1 MGWFEV
7 DKGGLRQLLEGKD
20 KGFVLRELIQN
31 AWDEPGVTRVDVTL
45 ERLAGTP
52 FVEVIVKDDAPE
64 GFYDIT
70 HAFTLFA
77 NTRKRKDAEA
87 RGRFNLGEKQVLAL
101 CRTAEIV
108 TTKGTV
114 LFTEAGE
121 RKKSKAATEAGSIF
135 TGEFRM
141 TTSEIHDAMRSVS
154 TFLSPRGIVTTF
166 NEALIEHREPKA
178 EVEAILA
185 TEVADEEGTLRPT
198 KRKTVIEIH
207 EVREGETAMIYE
219 MGLPVV
225 ETGDRYHY
233 NITQRVPL
241 TADRDNVKPSF
252 LRDVRAEVLNVVIE
266 DLDADEASEQWVRE
280 AGEDERTEPEVFRQ
294 VITKR
299 FGPKRV
305 VADPSDPESREKA
318 IAAGYHIVA
327 PGSLS
332 RDEWEKARESNAIP
346 SSSKLFPTRYV
357 SATEVPDEELTDDM
371 RRVADLTR
379 NVAVI
384 GIRKEVVVNFI
395 RSKANAAAQYGNT
408 TVTFNLS
415 RLGRGWFEEEN
426 REEHLRLI
434 IHELGHEYGG
444 HLEASYYNGLAR
456 IGARL
461 ALAIPADF
469 I

>member
-31 AWDEPGVTRVDVTL
+31 AWDEPGVTRVNVIL
-45 ERLAGTP
+45 KRIAGTP
-52 FVEVIVKDDAPE
+52 FVEVEVEDDAPE
-64 GFYDIT
+64 GFYDLR

-101 CRTAEIV
+101 CRSASII

-114 LFTEAGE
+114 IFTEAGE
-121 RKKSKAATEAGSIF
+121 RKGSKAATESGSVF

-141 TTSEIHDAMRSVS
+141 TTAEIHDAMKSVA
-154 TFLSPRGIVTTF
+154 TFLSPKGIVTTF
-166 NEALIEHREPKA
+166 NEALIEYREPKA
-178 EVEAILA
+178 EVEAVLA
-185 TEVADEEGTLRPT
+185 TEVADDEGILRPT

-252 LRDVRAEVLNVVIE
+252 LRDVRAEVLNIVID
-266 DLDADEASEQWVRE
+266 DLDKDEASEQWVRE
-280 AGEDERTEPEVFRQ
+280 AGEDERTTPEVFRQ
-294 VITKR
+294 VMTKR
-299 FGPKRV
+299 FGNKRV
-305 VADPSDPESREKA
+305 VADPSDPQSKERA
-318 IAAGYHIVA
+318 IAGGYHIVA

-332 RDEWEKARESNAIP
+332 RDEWAKAREADAIP
-346 SSSKLFPTRYV
+346 SSSKLFPTRFAEAEV
-357 SATEVPDEELTDDM
+357 IEATPLMERVAELT
-371 RRVADLTR
+371 RRIAKVGL
-379 NVAVI
+379 
-384 GIRKEVVVNFI
+384 GIEVDVHFI
-395 RSKANAAAQYGNT
+395 NSKASSAAQYGGK
-408 TVTFNLS
+408 TVTFNVS
-415 RLGRGWFEEEN
+415 RLGRRWFRETN
-426 REEHLRLI
+426 RESQRRLI
-434 IHELGHEYGG
+434 IHEVGHEHGTG
-444 HLEASYYNGLAR
+444 HLDERYYEALAL

-461 ALAIPADF
+461 AVADPSTF
-469 I
+469 EV